1 MSYLDPVA
9 FTGDASIWCPYC
21 ATEKYGPDDAPD
33 ELEKPYRTDDEGNE
47 VGAIFSTSFES
58 DTPEYCAGCDEFL
71 ENDLTGEGVT
81 YVANATGPRAVEWQ
95 DHYGIAG
102 GWAAAPHV
110 SLEAEIAAADYMA
123 DYYRRADAL
132 GEFGA
137 DEKAIK
143 WANDARELRARDN
156 RLATYA
162 WPGGYPLFYMVGDDD
177 SFGKLCPEC
186 AQKIADAPGD
196 YSPDQFRYRAVAP
209 NWEDSELYCD
219 QCGERIPCAY
229 GDPDDDEPRPAP
241 VPVLP
246 GQIPLVPDEPT
257 MESPMS

>member
-1 MSYLDPVA
+1 MYLSDPVA

-58 DTPEYCAGCDEFL
+58 DAPEYCAGCGGFL

-81 YVANATGPRAVEWQ
+81 YVANATGSRADEWQ
-95 DHYGIAG
+95 AFYGIAG

-110 SLEAEIAAADYMA
+110 ESGP
-123 DYYRRADAL
+123 DA
-132 GEFGA
+132 G
-137 DEKAIK
+137 K
-143 WANDARELRARDN
+143 
-156 RLATYA
+156 LASYA
-162 WPGGYPLFYMVGDDD
+162 WPGGYPLYYIVGDDD
-177 SFGKLCPEC
+177 NAGTICPDC
-186 AQKIADAPGD
+186 AQLVADAPGD

-209 NWEDSELYCD
+209 NWEDTDLWCD
-219 QCGERIPCAY
+219 HCGERIPCAY

-241 VPVLP
+241 VPVIP
-246 GQIPLVPDEPT
+246 GQMPLTDDEGGPND
-257 MESPMS
+257 